1 MRYRDNGNVFVKT
14 AMKDK
19 SVNKKIRKSD
29 GHPVPSSSTRDFNE
43 TGPAVELSAAR
54 LPNSDNITSN
64 RGFVNLLEK
73 RSFIEALADSDKL
86 RIMHKGVLSGAT
98 DLSKRARIFQDLL
111 VKHKSWQLSG
121 YGK

>member
-1 MRYRDNGNVFVKT
+1 MRYRDSGNVFVKT
-14 AMKDK
+14 AMKDENI
-19 SVNKKIRKSD
+19 NKKIRKSD

-64 RGFVNLLEK
+64 RGFVNPLEK

-86 RIMHKGVLSGAT
+86 RVMHKGVLSGAT
-98 DLSKRARIFQDLL
+98 DLSKRVRIFQDLL
-111 VKHKSWQLSG
+111 VKHKSWQLFG